1 VCSKAVP
8 GAKRLAVALALLIAV
23 QSGAALARERDRP
36 TPSGLPVPRWVSLKF
51 AEVNARQGPGDDY
64 ATVWVYRAKR
74 LPVQVVEETREWR
87 KVRDPEGGTA
97 WVHRRTVDGVR
108 TVFNPSNQQL
118 PLRAGPKAD
127 SHVRALLAPRAVANL
142 EKCERGWC
150 RVEAGGVKGWAPA
163 PTLWGA
169 DESRP

>member
-1 VCSKAVP
+1 M
-8 GAKRLAVALALLIAV
+8 LLALLLAL
-23 QSGAALARERDRP
+23 QPAAATARERDRP

-87 KVRDPEGGTA
+87 KVRDPDGGAA

-108 TVFNPSNQQL
+108 TVFNASSKPL
-118 PLRAGPKAD
+118 ALRAGPKSD
-127 SHVRALLAPRAVANL
+127 SHVRALLAPRSVANL
-142 EKCERGWC
+142 DKCGDGWC
-150 RVEAGGVKGWAPA
+150 RVTADGTKGWAPA
-163 PTLWGA
+163 SALWGA
-169 DESRP
+169 DDGKE